1 MPILIAIH
9 LRAVPKDM
17 SPDAPTSETS
27 VSETWTHLLQPGGLK
42 ILRILRRVARAPADR
57 LTKKMF
63 LAAYE
68 ASDDAYWRRHATQCE
83 WRSLD
88 GIIEY
93 SPDLLA
99 VPGEGTA
106 PVYLITIR
114 ATSNTDLERV
124 AIKVKAKKSGIIHQ
138 QEITQNQLC
147 GTPVRKALTAIPLK
161 PKSSKVADWHRLGD
175 IYIKLSEAVDCNGV
189 DLVKGKKIANIFPST
204 STDSAPHGQVERW
217 GQYWN
222 VDEINVEKENIK
234 TRCYRELV
242 QSAKQLGRP
251 LTMRRTAYRLLTSQ
265 VGLALKFWSQNL
277 WNAEGIRASIARA
290 EANHLPIRSEKS
302 KTATASGNSAHPDP
316 STEVGS

>member
-1 MPILIAIH
+1 
-9 LRAVPKDM
+9 
-17 SPDAPTSETS
+17 
-27 VSETWTHLLQPGGLK
+27 
-42 ILRILRRVARAPADR
+42 
-57 LTKKMF
+57 MF

-93 SPDLLA
+93 SPDLFA

-204 STDSAPHGQVERW
+204 STDSAPHGHVERW

-290 EANHLPIRSEKS
+290 EANHLPRRSEKS
-302 KTATASGNSAHPDP
+302 KTATASGNSAHPAP
-316 STEVGS
+316 STQVGS

>member
-9 LRAVPKDM
+9 PRAVPKDM
-17 SPDAPTSETS
+17 PPDAPTSETS
-27 VSETWTHLLQPGGLK
+27 APETWAHLLRLGGFT
-42 ILRILRRVARAPADR
+42 ILRILRRVVRAPADR
-57 LTKKMF
+57 LTRKLF

-68 ASDDAYWRRHATQCE
+68 ASDDAYWRHHATQCE

-99 VPGEGTA
+99 VPSEQAA
-106 PVYLITIR
+106 PVYLIAIR

-138 QEITQNQLC
+138 QEITQHQLR

-161 PKSSKVADWHRLGD
+161 PKSSKVAGWHRLGD
-175 IYIKLSEAVDCNGV
+175 IYIKLAQAVDCDGV

-204 STDSAPHGQVERW
+204 STDSVPHCQVERW

-222 VDEINVEKENIK
+222 IDEINVEKENIK

-265 VGLALKFWSQNL
+265 LGLTLTFWSQNL
-277 WNAEGIRASIARA
+277 WNAEGVRASIARA
-290 EANHLPIRSEKS
+290 EANDLPILSEKS
-302 KTATASGNSAHPDP
+302 QTATASRGTAHPDA
-316 STEVGS
+316 STEAGS